1 MKPTTLDQWL
11 DHIERQHPKTIAL
24 GLQRVNAMCAALDL
38 KPAFPIIT
46 VGGTNG
52 KGSCCAL
59 LEAMLLAAGYRV
71 GCYTSPHLLR
81 YNERVRIGGREA
93 DDATLC
99 RAFEQIEV
107 VRSGPAGN
115 IPLTY
120 FEFGTLA
127 ALLVFV
133 QARVE
138 AAILEVGLGGRL
150 DAVNAFDADCALVA
164 SIDLDHTE
172 YLGGTREKVGFE
184 KAGIFR
190 AGKPAVCADRDPP
203 QAVLAHAAQ
212 IGAALLRIGQNFGY
226 AADSTQWQYWGPGGK
241 RFGLSHPALRG
252 TYQLDNASAC
262 ITVLDCLR
270 ERLPVSAQDVR
281 NGLTQ
286 AALPARF
293 QVLPGRPLVVLDVAH
308 NPQAAHVLAANLDA
322 LPPGGETIA
331 VCGILKDKD
340 IAGIVAAVGRHIT
353 RWHVAALE
361 GPRGAN
367 AQQLTDELQRVGV
380 TAPVT
385 QHAAVAAA
393 WHAACKEA
401 GENDKIIVFG
411 SFLTVAAVMRE
422 RAGARS

>member
-1 MKPTTLDQWL
+1 M
-11 DHIERQHPKTIAL
+11 
-24 GLQRVNAMCAALDL
+24 QRVNAMCAALDL
-38 KPAFPIIT
+38 EPAFPIIT

-59 LEAMLLAAGYRV
+59 LEAMLLAASYRV

-99 RAFEQIEV
+99 QAFEQIEV
-107 VRSGPAGN
+107 VRSGAAGN

-127 ALLVFV
+127 ALHVFMQTRIEV
-133 QARVE
+133 
-138 AAILEVGLGGRL
+138 AILEVGLGGRL
-150 DAVNAFDADCALVA
+150 DAVNAFDTDCALVT
-164 SIDLDHTE
+164 SVDLDHTE
-172 YLGGTREKVGFE
+172 YLGDTRDKIGFE

-203 QAVLAHAAQ
+203 QAMLVHAAR
-212 IGAALLRIGQNFGY
+212 IGVALLRIERDFGH
-226 AADSTQWQYWGPGGK
+226 AADNTQWQYWGPGGK
-241 RFGLSHPALRG
+241 RFGLPLPSLRG
-252 TYQLDNASAC
+252 AYQLDNASAC

-270 ERLPVSAQDVR
+270 ERLPVAAQDVR

-286 AALPARF
+286 ATLPARF

-308 NPQAAHVLAANLDA
+308 NPQAARVLADNLDS
-322 LPPGGETIA
+322 LPPGGAMIA

-340 IAGIVAAVGRHIT
+340 IAGIVAAIGRQIT
-353 RWHVAALE
+353 HWHVAALE
-361 GPRGAN
+361 GPRGAS
-367 AQQLTDELQRVGV
+367 AQQLMDELYRAGV
-380 TAPVT
+380 TVPVT
-385 QHAAVAAA
+385 SHAAVAVA

-422 RAGARS
+422 HAGARS